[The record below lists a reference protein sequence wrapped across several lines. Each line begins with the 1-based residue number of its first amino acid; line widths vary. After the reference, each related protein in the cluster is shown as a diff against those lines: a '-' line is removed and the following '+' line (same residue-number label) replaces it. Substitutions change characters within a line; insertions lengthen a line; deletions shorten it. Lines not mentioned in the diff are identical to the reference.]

1 MVYHQIDCMQ
11 WRDTCI
17 VNGQAGH
24 RRGTEPPLAERVAAR
39 LRDLIVQDELKPG
52 ERIRERE
59 LAERLAVSRTPLREA
74 LKGLAA
80 EGLVELSPN
89 RSATV
94 ANPEPQEI
102 RDLLE
107 VMGGIEGLAGELAAA
122 RARDEEIAEIRA
134 LHHEMLAAWAR
145 KDRLAYF
152 KVNQAI
158 HGAIVSA
165 AANPALEDVHRRVN
179 ARLYRVRYRSNLR
192 NTRWHTAIEEHESI
206 LEALEARDAKRLAGI
221 MRAHLGS
228 TWAKVSEIDG
238 PAPDSTTAAV
248 PARTAMRE
256 PESDKDG
263 R

>member
-1 MVYHQIDCMQ
+1 MNEPAEY
-11 WRDTCI
+11 RL
-17 VNGQAGH
+17 
-24 RRGTEPPLAERVAAR
+24 RPEPPLAQRVATE

-89 RSATV
+89 RGATV
-94 ANPEPQEI
+94 ANPEPRAI

-107 VMGGIEGLAGELAAA
+107 VLGGIEGLAGELAAT
-122 RARDEEIAEIRA
+122 RAGDAEIAEIRA
-134 LHHEMLAAWAR
+134 LHHEMLAAYAR

-152 KVNQAI
+152 KINQAI

-165 AANPALEDVHRRVN
+165 AANPALQDVHRRLN

-192 NTRWHTAIEEHESI
+192 DTRWHTAIDEHDSI
-206 LEALEARDAKRLAGI
+206 LEALEARDAKRLAAI

-228 TWAKVSEIDG
+228 TWAKVSELDR
-238 PAPDSTTAAV
+238 PAADSATAAV
-248 PARTAMRE
+248 PAVAAQTAMHE
-256 PESDKDG
+256 PESDKDA

>member
-1 MVYHQIDCMQ
+1 M
-11 WRDTCI
+11 
-17 VNGQAGH
+17 NEQAEY
-24 RRGTEPPLAERVAAR
+24 RPRPEPPLAERVATR

-89 RSATV
+89 RGATV
-94 ANPEPQEI
+94 ADPTLREI

-107 VMGGIEGLAGELAAA
+107 VLGGIEGLAGELAAT
-122 RARDEEIAEIRA
+122 RAGNEELAEIRA
-134 LHHEMLAAWAR
+134 LHHEMLAAYAR

-158 HGAIVSA
+158 HGAVVAASA
-165 AANPALEDVHRRVN
+165 NSALQDVHRRLN

-192 NTRWHTAIEEHESI
+192 NTRWHTAIEEHDSM
-206 LEALEARDAKRLAGI
+206 LEALETRDAKRLAAI

-228 TWAKVSEIDG
+228 TWAKVSELDG
-238 PAPDSTTAAV
+238 PGADGEGAAV
-248 PARTAMRE
+248 PEPDRARGPDPDAGSQPTSGPMRT
-256 PESDKDG
+256 P

>member
-1 MVYHQIDCMQ
+1 MP
-11 WRDTCI
+11 
-17 VNGQAGH
+17 
-24 RRGTEPPLAERVAAR
+24 EPPLAELVAAR
-39 LRDLIVQDELKPG
+39 LRDLIVQDELQPG

-59 LAERLAVSRTPLREA
+59 LAERLSVSRTPLREA

-94 ANPEPQEI
+94 ANPAPQAI

-107 VMGGIEGLAGELAAA
+107 VLGGIEALAGELAAT
-122 RARDEEIAEIRA
+122 RAGDEEIAEIRA
-134 LHHEMLAAWAR
+134 LHHEMLAAYAR
-145 KDRLAYF
+145 EDRLAYF
-152 KVNQAI
+152 KANQAI

-165 AANPALEDVHRRVN
+165 AANPALADVHRRLN

-206 LEALEARDAKRLAGI
+206 LEALEARDAKRLAAI

-238 PAPDSTTAAV
+238 AAADAESAAV
-248 PARTAMRE
+248 PARTPMH
-256 PESDKDG
+256 ESESYKDG

>member
-1 MVYHQIDCMQ
+1 MVYHQIECLQ
-11 WRDTCI
+11 SRGLSI
-17 VNGQAGH
+17 VNGQAESH
-24 RRGTEPPLAERVAAR
+24 RIPEPPLAERVAAR

-59 LAERLAVSRTPLREA
+59 LAESLSVSRTPLREA

-94 ANPEPQEI
+94 ANPQPRAI

-107 VMGGIEGLAGELAAA
+107 VLGGIEALAGELAAT

-134 LHHEMLAAWAR
+134 LHHEMLAAYAR
-145 KDRLAYF
+145 KDRLGYF
-152 KVNQAI
+152 KVNQSI

-165 AANPALEDVHRRVN
+165 AANPALEDVHRRIN

-206 LEALEARDAKRLAGI
+206 LAALEARDAPRLAAT

-238 PAPDSTTAAV
+238 AAQD
-248 PARTAMRE
+248 AAT
-256 PESDKDG
+256 PEQPG
-263 R
+263 